1 MAIEIVPT
9 GSRIGGGGMDIG
21 KTPKKKNTKKKPL
34 EKPKS
39 TRRELLKNKIV
50 KAKKGKMNKLNPGLK
65 AYLAKKKKTKTKKKK

>member
-39 TRRELLKNKIV
+39 ARKDLLKS
-50 KAKKGKMNKLNPGLK
+50 KM
-65 AYLAKKKKTKTKKKK
+65 